1 MQILTVIR
9 GGDKMKGVLC
19 DHCKKQIPVKGKY
32 FFMNISLLEYDR
44 VYDELGYCLAEEHE
58 FKGKTEVTLCNDCG
72 EKFLH
77 GCRW

>member
-1 MQILTVIR
+1 
-9 GGDKMKGVLC
+9 MKGVLC